1 LACRYQ
7 IAYPC
12 YCSSYTSC
20 QLKELLQQQLL
31 QHSDTDTQ
39 TQIGVQC
46 IISAA
51 MADDEMEFFQLQQ
64 QLPSPQFSREANLH
78 QA

>member
-1 LACRYQ
+1 
-7 IAYPC
+7 
-12 YCSSYTSC
+12 
-20 QLKELLQQQLL
+20 
-31 QHSDTDTQ
+31 
-39 TQIGVQC
+39 
-46 IISAA
+46 